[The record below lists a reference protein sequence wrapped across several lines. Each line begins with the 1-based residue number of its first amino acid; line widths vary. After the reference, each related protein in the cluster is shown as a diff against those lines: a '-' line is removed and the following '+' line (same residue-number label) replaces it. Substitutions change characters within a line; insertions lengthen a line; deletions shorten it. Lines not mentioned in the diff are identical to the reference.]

1 MTAEE
6 RLSLLGHTFIG
17 QRDGLR
23 RAALSI
29 VGSRERA
36 EDVVQDAYLKVWEAS
51 KALDIR
57 QPISYCFQVVRNL
70 ALDYW
75 RRSAFESQLLT
86 NEEEGWDV
94 PAAQAT
100 PEQQAMS
107 RQYLAICDRVLKRL
121 PDRTRCVFEMYHLAG
136 MTQRDIS
143 ASLGVSL
150 GLVNA
155 TLKEATEALLQHRCR
170 LEREGTAATR
180 RPAPA
185 SRGRSDEAAPEPMQA
200 RRCPSSDTC
209 GAADTTTWAPIHVVP
224 VEPSRSE
231 A

>member
-23 RAALSI
+23 RAALAI
-29 VGSRERA
+29 VGNKERA

-86 NEEEGWDV
+86 GEEEGWDV
-94 PAAQAT
+94 PAPQAT
-100 PEQQAMS
+100 PEQEAMS
-107 RQYLAICDRVLKRL
+107 RQYLAICDRVLKKL
-121 PDRTRCVFEMYHLAG
+121 PDRTRTVFEMYHLAG

-143 ASLGVSL
+143 AALSVSL

-155 TLKEATEALLQHRCR
+155 TLKEATDALLQQRCLLEKQGAVAR
-170 LEREGTAATR
+170 RDPASASADSQIGAALQPERERLCPLG
-180 RPAPA
+180 
-185 SRGRSDEAAPEPMQA
+185 GR
-200 RRCPSSDTC
+200 C
-209 GAADTTTWAPIHVVP
+209 GATQEESWTSIHVM
-224 VEPSRSE
+224 PSGTPLSNG
-231 A
+231 